1 MAGWHHRLDG
11 CEPEWTLGVGD
22 GQRVLACCDSW
33 GRKELDST
41 EWLNW
46 TDKQDL
52 SRKSPEPNKRISRK
66 SFLQEVTT
74 MVYFP
79 ETLTTQSIFFLSL
92 NKNSLL
98 INSNLFSK
106 MFFACHVNSNT
117 VLWSWVIE
125 TRAGLWNILNNM
137 FFGCCCCFLI
147 LKILMFFIKETDSF
161 QRSILYNISCHPN
174 TLKNWTE
181 IVLKALEAFSFLLF
195 FLVEIWS
202 LVSRTNIHWKSNIF
216 IMEEWKKWLFY

>member
-1 MAGWHHRLDG
+1 
-11 CEPEWTLGVGD
+11 
-22 GQRVLACCDSW
+22 
-33 GRKELDST
+33 
-41 EWLNW
+41 
-46 TDKQDL
+46 
-52 SRKSPEPNKRISRK
+52 
-66 SFLQEVTT
+66 
-74 MVYFP
+74 
-79 ETLTTQSIFFLSL
+79 
-92 NKNSLL
+92 
-98 INSNLFSK
+98 
-106 MFFACHVNSNT
+106 MFFACYVNSNT

-137 FFGCCCCFLI
+137 FFGCCCFLI

-216 IMEEWKKWLFY
+216 IMEEWKKWLFYYEVLFDCQKICLIFILFL